1 MTFSGEFI
9 RKTSAFI
16 GRIGLSIL
24 ALLGAPT
31 VLSVS
36 HKIFNSFSSLF
47 ILSGTNVYFPEPAG
61 VWAKH

>member
-9 RKTSAFI
+9 SKTSSFVSP
-16 GRIGLSIL
+16 IGLSTL

-36 HKIFNSFSSLF
+36 LKIINCFSRLF

-61 VWAKH
+61 VWVEY